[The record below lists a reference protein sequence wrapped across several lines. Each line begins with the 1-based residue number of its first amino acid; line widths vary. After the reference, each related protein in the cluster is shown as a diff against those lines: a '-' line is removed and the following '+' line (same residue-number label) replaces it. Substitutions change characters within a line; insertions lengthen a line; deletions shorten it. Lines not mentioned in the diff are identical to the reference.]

1 MAESSDG
8 RVGDCRSKGPPFKPG
23 HGLSL
28 RIGNNTTLQLL
39 QQWIVTQVNKGSV
52 EDILDI

>member
-39 QQWIVTQVNKGSV
+39 QHLSVTQVNMSSV
-52 EDILDI
+52 DILDI